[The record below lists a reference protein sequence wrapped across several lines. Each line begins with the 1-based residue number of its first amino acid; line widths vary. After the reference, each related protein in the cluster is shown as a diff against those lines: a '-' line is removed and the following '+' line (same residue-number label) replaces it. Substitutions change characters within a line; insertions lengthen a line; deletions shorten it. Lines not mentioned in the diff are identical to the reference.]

1 LRFTAV
7 SNSTLDMSEFD
18 LDRIG
23 GPKGL
28 DALLDE
34 VLACGELALAYQ
46 ARGAGSRA
54 EKKPDRS
61 PVTEADRAVEA
72 RLRTHL
78 MARHPSAGFFGE
90 ESGSED
96 GHDGLRFIVDPI
108 DGTRAFM
115 RGLDTWSILLGLEA
129 EGVPVLGVAFMPARG
144 DLFIAAV
151 GHGARMNGRPLHLS
165 KVELLADALV
175 SHGALSQFADHGRAD
190 LLPKLAQATYTQ
202 RGFADFEGYRQL
214 LLGQADAVVDPD
226 IKAYDVAPAAV
237 LVREAGGRF
246 SDFSGRETI
255 HGGSAMASN
264 GLVHDELV
272 ALCADP

>member
-1 LRFTAV
+1 MTA
-7 SNSTLDMSEFD
+7 FD
-18 LDRIG
+18 LGRIG
-23 GPKGL
+23 GTAAL
-28 DALLDE
+28 DALIDE
-34 VLACGELALAYQ
+34 VLACGELALSYQ
-46 ARGAGSRA
+46 ARGVGARA

-78 MARHPSAGFFGE
+78 MARHPGAGFFGE
-90 ESGSED
+90 ESGTED
-96 GHDGLRFIVDPI
+96 GQDGMRFLVDPI

-129 EGVPVLGVAFMPARG
+129 DGEPVLGVAYMPARG
-144 DLFIAAV
+144 DLFVAAK

-165 KVELLADALV
+165 KVERLEDTLI
-175 SHGALSQFADHGRAD
+175 SHGALSQFADHGSLA
-190 LLPKLAQATYTQ
+190 LLPKLATATYTQ

-237 LVREAGGRF
+237 IVREAGGRF
-246 SDFSGRETI
+246 SDFTGAETI
-255 HGGSAMASN
+255 HGGSALATN

-272 ALCADP
+272 ALCAGA